1 MIRTLRLDRFGKFRD
16 RSFDFAPV
24 TLFLGE
30 NEAGKTTLFDALFD
44 ALCSPGG
51 EYGKR
56 LKSRYGAE
64 RRAEIEFE
72 GETLQFQAADF
83 LNLLAI
89 RSGSVTLDIEKNSE
103 WMNRVKAE
111 LFSGGIDPRTA
122 AARLGEITR
131 SKARGTLNHEAAR
144 IGAELAELREKLA
157 GAQALREECLAAE
170 ERIALLDRQTA
181 EKAREAGAL
190 EEEIRG
196 LERSLGQQSL
206 LREERTLRD
215 LLAEIAEGRRE
226 REALEA
232 CSRYSRER
240 LDELRRREEEL
251 RRLKTE
257 WEIAEA
263 AEEELARSYRGALAA
278 GESGEARAR
287 RSESLRLLAD
297 TLRDTLIP
305 REKLVDQKTR
315 LVWRKVPLVLAA
327 LTLFLGVAAGLVL
340 TVFLPFLPAPFRL
353 PVPYRVIVPAAGLVL
368 GLSFLF
374 AAAGRQTR
382 EDTERLE
389 GALRAAGE
397 RWRAET
403 GEEMQG
409 GYGEVLAE
417 LNRISERARFALAD
431 HERLLRE
438 AASLGGE
445 LDAAAIR
452 NREAEKAHSAALRDL
467 RTLFDAA
474 GVSGIED
481 YAAGLEKKKH
491 LEGLLR
497 ETERKVREGMQAW
510 NAPTVT
516 EFESLLGAR
525 LRDIGER
532 ITEKELTAEDLR
544 ILENR
549 LRDGKDRLTRIR
561 REEKEGFGDLSL
573 RLGEVRERFRGIPGE
588 IAECERK
595 INRGEARL
603 GEIKRD
609 LRAAS
614 IAGELFNALS
624 AEEDTMLRDL
634 SGEIGAAFSALTAD
648 NRTIELRNYSA
659 DTAAITDAGGGM
671 REVVQLSAGTRD
683 AFLLA
688 ARLVLARKSQARRAL
703 IVLDEPFIALD
714 RSRTGRALRMLGEF
728 RESSGWQLVIFT
740 KDGAAEGQAREVF
753 GDLLLVHRLQPGLTI
768 L

>member
-1 MIRTLRLDRFGKFRD
+1 VIRTLRLDRFGKFQD

-30 NEAGKTTLFDALFD
+30 NEGGKTTLFDAIFD

-51 EYGKR
+51 EYGKK

-64 RRAEIEFE
+64 RRAKIEFD
-72 GETLQFQAADF
+72 GETLKFQAADF
-83 LNLLAI
+83 LNLLAV

-122 AARLGEITR
+122 AARLEEIVR
-131 SKARGTLNHEAAR
+131 SKARGTLNHEAAG

-157 GAQALREECLAAE
+157 GARALREECLAAE
-170 ERIALLDRQTA
+170 ERIALLDRQMA
-181 EKAREAGAL
+181 EKARESGAL

-215 LLAEIAEGRRE
+215 LLFEITEGRRKK
-226 REALEA
+226 EALDA
-232 CSRYSRER
+232 CARYVRER
-240 LDELRRREEEL
+240 LDEFRRREEEL
-251 RRLKTE
+251 QRLKTE
-257 WEIAEA
+257 REIAEA
-263 AEEELARSYRGALAA
+263 AEEELVRSYRCALAA
-278 GESGEARAR
+278 GESGEARMR
-287 RSESLRLLAD
+287 RAESLRLLAD
-297 TLRDTLIP
+297 MLRDTLVP

-315 LVWRKVPLVLAA
+315 LVWRKLPLILAA
-327 LTLFLGVAAGLVL
+327 SMLFLGAAGFVL
-340 TVFLPFLPAPFRL
+340 AGFFPFLIPFM
-353 PVPYRVIVPAAGLVL
+353 PPYRFIIPAAILVL
-368 GLSFLF
+368 GFSFLF
-374 AAAGRQTR
+374 AAAGRR
-382 EDTERLE
+382 IWEDTERLE
-389 GALRAAGE
+389 GALRAARE

-403 GEEMQG
+403 GEELQG

-417 LNRISERARFALAD
+417 LNRVSERARFAVED
-431 HERLLRE
+431 HERLRRE
-438 AASLGGE
+438 AGSLGEE

-452 NREAEKAHSAALRDL
+452 KREAEKVHSAALRDL

-481 YAAGLEKKKH
+481 YAARLEKKKH
-491 LEGLLR
+491 LEVLLK
-497 ETERKVREGMQAW
+497 ETEGKLREGMQAW
-510 NAPTVT
+510 NVSTVT
-516 EFESLLGAR
+516 ELEDLLTAR
-525 LRDIGER
+525 LRDIGDR
-532 ITEKELTAEDLR
+532 ITEKELAPEDLR

-588 IAECERK
+588 IAECEKK
-595 INRGEARL
+595 ISRGESRL
-603 GEIKRD
+603 GEIKRE
-609 LRAAS
+609 LRAAA

-624 AEEDTMLRDL
+624 SEADTMLRDL
-634 SGEIGAAFSALTAD
+634 SGEIGAAFSTLTAG
-648 NRTIELRNYSA
+648 NRSIELRNYSA
-659 DTAAITDAGGGM
+659 DSAAITDAGGGI
-671 REVVQLSAGTRD
+671 RDVVQLSAGTRD

-714 RSRTGRALRMLGEF
+714 RPRTGRALGVLGEF
-728 RESSGWQLVIFT
+728 RESSGWQLVLFT
-740 KDGAAEGQAREVF
+740 KDEVTAGQAREIF
-753 GDLLLVHRLQPGLTI
+753 GDILLIHRLTP
-768 L
+768 